1 MKLVIPE
8 NLHTLVHAL
17 IILCPESPQVKP
29 VLPLAN
35 AGRSVEECNHERIA
49 VFTEL

>member
-1 MKLVIPE
+1 LLAITA
-8 NLHTLVHAL
+8 NLYALLHAL

-29 VLPLAN
+29 VLLLAN

-49 VFTEL
+49 VFAEL

>member
-1 MKLVIPE
+1 MRLAIPA

-17 IILCPESPQVKP
+17 IILCLESPEVKP

>member
-1 MKLVIPE
+1 MSIEIPL
-8 NLHTLVHAL
+8 NLYALVHAL

>member
-1 MKLVIPE
+1 MRLAIPA
-8 NLHTLVHAL
+8 NLHALVHAL

-35 AGRSVEECNHERIA
+35 AGRSVEECKHERIA